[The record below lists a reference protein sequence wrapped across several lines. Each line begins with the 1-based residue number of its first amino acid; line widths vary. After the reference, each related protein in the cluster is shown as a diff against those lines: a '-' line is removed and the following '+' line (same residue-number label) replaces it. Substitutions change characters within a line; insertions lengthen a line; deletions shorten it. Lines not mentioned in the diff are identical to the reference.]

1 MVSYVFRSNPGA
13 FAFLLTLMD
22 HEQDRQK
29 DDHGLYWKHSTDTVM
44 QPLLDALNQA
54 GYATTL
60 DEVAQIVGITEVNN
74 CEIYNPDGLTGIRGL
89 FPVTSLMSHKCAGL
103 LFLSYC
109 FLYLLSILVVYQIVG
124 LFSIMKNHIRVTA
137 WLPKEFLQAKN

>member
-1 MVSYVFRSNPGA
+1 
-13 FAFLLTLMD
+13 MD

-29 DDHGLYWKHSTDTVM
+29 DDNGLYWKHSTDTVM

-54 GYATTL
+54 GYTTTL

-89 FPVTSLMSHKCAGL
+89 FPVTSLMSHKYAGL
-103 LFLSYC
+103 SYSLSTAFYTC
-109 FLYLLSILVVYQIVG
+109 FL
-124 LFSIMKNHIRVTA
+124 F
-137 WLPKEFLQAKN
+137 